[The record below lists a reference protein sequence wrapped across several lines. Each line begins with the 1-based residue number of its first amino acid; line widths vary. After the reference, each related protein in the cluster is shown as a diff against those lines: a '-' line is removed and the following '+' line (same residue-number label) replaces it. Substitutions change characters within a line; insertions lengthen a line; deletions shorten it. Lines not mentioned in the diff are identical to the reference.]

1 MLRDK
6 PTVPEVLPLV
16 RAYYAKPNNIC
27 GGSLHVVLDDGNVGD
42 STVEFCEKCAAEN
55 GDEDGV
61 ALARILRRMSKTQRK
76 KLYMLPKEAPR
87 G

>member
-6 PTVPEVLPLV
+6 PTVPDVLPLV
-16 RAYYAKPNNIC
+16 RAYYAKPGNEA
-27 GGSLHVVLDDGNVGD
+27 GGSLHIVLDDGNVD
-42 STVEFCEKCAAEN
+42 DDCVEFCEKYATEN

-61 ALARILRRMSKTQRK
+61 ALARILRRMSKTQRN
-76 KLYMLPKEAPR
+76 KLFMLPKEAPR